1 MGTRSCRRLWA
12 AVLEQAIKDA
22 RGGRTYHIIT
32 EEARTW
38 FRSQNEDVG
47 SFIWIC
53 RTLDLDPSYVR
64 GKVKQQP
71 VVRATWRSPAR
82 PPAAAR
88 AQPRL
93 LNCANQDFPIR
104 IAQ

>member
-1 MGTRSCRRLWA
+1 METRSCRRLWA

-64 GKVKQQP
+64 GKVNQQP

-82 PPAAAR
+82 PPAAAP
-88 AQPRL
+88 AQPRP